1 MAKMN
6 IPNRLT
12 IIRILLVPVVVA
24 VYLCMDPTIGVIDEA
39 SGLALRDV
47 IAFVIFAVASITDFF
62 DGMLARKNNW
72 ITSFGKFADPIADKM
87 LVNTVL
93 ILMVYFHQA
102 NVIAVLLMIARD
114 LIVDGLRMS
123 AANSGEVVS
132 AGIFGKLK
140 TVLQMF
146 ALVFLLLKDWPFV
159 YMGICMDQILLW
171 AATVASLYSGFQ
183 PIEKI
188 RFGDYVMTEAKQLVS
203 LCTENHL
210 TISSCESLTAGL
222 FTSTIASI
230 PGASA
235 ILKGGL
241 VTYFTPMK
249 SVLAHVD
256 VNLIQNYGVIS
267 EECAYAM
274 AKNTRE
280 IMDVDYCVS
289 FTGNA
294 GPSAWEEKPAGRV
307 YCAKKAVRVY
317 GFQCTG
323 LSRNDVR
330 EHVVCQMIDILI
342 QTIQKENICQ
352 KKK

>member
-1 MAKMN
+1 MN
-6 IPNRLT
+6 
-12 IIRILLVPVVVA
+12 
-24 VYLCMDPTIGVIDEA
+24 D
-39 SGLALRDV
+39 
-47 IAFVIFAVASITDFF
+47 
-62 DGMLARKNNW
+62 AR
-72 ITSFGKFADPIADKM
+72 
-87 LVNTVL
+87 
-93 ILMVYFHQA
+93 
-102 NVIAVLLMIARD
+102 
-114 LIVDGLRMS
+114 
-123 AANSGEVVS
+123 
-132 AGIFGKLK
+132 
-140 TVLQMF
+140 
-146 ALVFLLLKDWPFV
+146 
-159 YMGICMDQILLW
+159 
-171 AATVASLYSGFQ
+171 
-183 PIEKI
+183 
-188 RFGDYVMTEAKQLVS
+188 QLVS

-256 VNLIQNYGVIS
+256 VDLIQKYGVIS

-274 AKNTRE
+274 AKNTRQ

-294 GPSAWEEKPAGRV
+294 GPDAWEEKPAGKSIL
-307 YCAKKAVRVY
+307 CNQAQKKTIQVY

-330 EHVVCQMIDILI
+330 EHVVMQMIDILI

>member
-1 MAKMN
+1 
-6 IPNRLT
+6 
-12 IIRILLVPVVVA
+12 
-24 VYLCMDPTIGVIDEA
+24 MD
-39 SGLALRDV
+39 L
-47 IAFVIFAVASITDFF
+47 
-62 DGMLARKNNW
+62 
-72 ITSFGKFADPIADKM
+72 
-87 LVNTVL
+87 
-93 ILMVYFHQA
+93 
-102 NVIAVLLMIARD
+102 
-114 LIVDGLRMS
+114 
-123 AANSGEVVS
+123 
-132 AGIFGKLK
+132 
-140 TVLQMF
+140 
-146 ALVFLLLKDWPFV
+146 
-159 YMGICMDQILLW
+159 
-171 AATVASLYSGFQ
+171 FQ

-210 TISSCESLTAGL
+210 TISSCES
-222 FTSTIASI
+222 
-230 PGASA
+230 
-235 ILKGGL
+235 LKGGL

-307 YCAKKAVRVY
+307 YCAIASKKEVRVY

-342 QTIQKENICQ
+342 QTIQTIDILQ
-352 KKK
+352 QQQM

>member
-62 DGMLARKNNW
+62 DGMLARKNNL

-171 AATVASLYSGFQ
+171 AATVASLYSGWIYFNQ
-183 PIEKI
+183 LKK
-188 RFGDYVMTEAKQLVS
+188 YVLETM
-203 LCTENHL
+203 
-210 TISSCESLTAGL
+210 
-222 FTSTIASI
+222 
-230 PGASA
+230 
-235 ILKGGL
+235 
-241 VTYFTPMK
+241 
-249 SVLAHVD
+249 
-256 VNLIQNYGVIS
+256 
-267 EECAYAM
+267 
-274 AKNTRE
+274 
-280 IMDVDYCVS
+280 
-289 FTGNA
+289 
-294 GPSAWEEKPAGRV
+294 
-307 YCAKKAVRVY
+307 
-317 GFQCTG
+317 
-323 LSRNDVR
+323 
-330 EHVVCQMIDILI
+330 
-342 QTIQKENICQ
+342 
-352 KKK
+352 

>member
-1 MAKMN
+1 
-6 IPNRLT
+6 
-12 IIRILLVPVVVA
+12 
-24 VYLCMDPTIGVIDEA
+24 MD
-39 SGLALRDV
+39 L
-47 IAFVIFAVASITDFF
+47 
-62 DGMLARKNNW
+62 
-72 ITSFGKFADPIADKM
+72 
-87 LVNTVL
+87 
-93 ILMVYFHQA
+93 
-102 NVIAVLLMIARD
+102 
-114 LIVDGLRMS
+114 
-123 AANSGEVVS
+123 
-132 AGIFGKLK
+132 
-140 TVLQMF
+140 
-146 ALVFLLLKDWPFV
+146 
-159 YMGICMDQILLW
+159 
-171 AATVASLYSGFQ
+171 FQ

-188 RFGDYVMTEAKQLVS
+188 RFGDYVMTEAKRLVS

-307 YCAKKAVRVY
+307 YCAIASKKAVRVY

>member
-1 MAKMN
+1 
-6 IPNRLT
+6 
-12 IIRILLVPVVVA
+12 
-24 VYLCMDPTIGVIDEA
+24 MD
-39 SGLALRDV
+39 L
-47 IAFVIFAVASITDFF
+47 
-62 DGMLARKNNW
+62 
-72 ITSFGKFADPIADKM
+72 
-87 LVNTVL
+87 
-93 ILMVYFHQA
+93 
-102 NVIAVLLMIARD
+102 
-114 LIVDGLRMS
+114 
-123 AANSGEVVS
+123 
-132 AGIFGKLK
+132 
-140 TVLQMF
+140 
-146 ALVFLLLKDWPFV
+146 
-159 YMGICMDQILLW
+159 
-171 AATVASLYSGFQ
+171 FQ

-289 FTGNA
+289 LRATQ
-294 GPSAWEEKPAGRV
+294 
-307 YCAKKAVRVY
+307 VRVP
-317 GFQCTG
+317 G
-323 LSRNDVR
+323 
-330 EHVVCQMIDILI
+330 
-342 QTIQKENICQ
+342 
-352 KKK
+352 KKNQ

>member
-1 MAKMN
+1 
-6 IPNRLT
+6 
-12 IIRILLVPVVVA
+12 
-24 VYLCMDPTIGVIDEA
+24 MD
-39 SGLALRDV
+39 L
-47 IAFVIFAVASITDFF
+47 
-62 DGMLARKNNW
+62 
-72 ITSFGKFADPIADKM
+72 
-87 LVNTVL
+87 
-93 ILMVYFHQA
+93 
-102 NVIAVLLMIARD
+102 
-114 LIVDGLRMS
+114 
-123 AANSGEVVS
+123 
-132 AGIFGKLK
+132 
-140 TVLQMF
+140 
-146 ALVFLLLKDWPFV
+146 
-159 YMGICMDQILLW
+159 
-171 AATVASLYSGFQ
+171 FQ

-256 VNLIQNYGVIS
+256 VNLIQKYGVIS

-294 GPSAWEEKPAGRV
+294 GPSAWEENQQEESIVLLLLKKRFV
-307 YCAKKAVRVY
+307 YMVFNVQVY
-317 GFQCTG
+317 
-323 LSRNDVR
+323 L
-330 EHVVCQMIDILI
+330 EMM
-342 QTIQKENICQ
+342 
-352 KKK
+352 

>member
-1 MAKMN
+1 
-6 IPNRLT
+6 
-12 IIRILLVPVVVA
+12 
-24 VYLCMDPTIGVIDEA
+24 MD
-39 SGLALRDV
+39 L
-47 IAFVIFAVASITDFF
+47 
-62 DGMLARKNNW
+62 
-72 ITSFGKFADPIADKM
+72 
-87 LVNTVL
+87 
-93 ILMVYFHQA
+93 
-102 NVIAVLLMIARD
+102 
-114 LIVDGLRMS
+114 
-123 AANSGEVVS
+123 
-132 AGIFGKLK
+132 
-140 TVLQMF
+140 
-146 ALVFLLLKDWPFV
+146 
-159 YMGICMDQILLW
+159 
-171 AATVASLYSGFQ
+171 FQ

-256 VNLIQNYGVIS
+256 VNLIQKYGVIS

-294 GPSAWEEKPAGRV
+294 GPSAWEENQQEESIVLLLLKKRFV
-307 YCAKKAVRVY
+307 YMVFNVRVY
-317 GFQCTG
+317 
-323 LSRNDVR
+323 L
-330 EHVVCQMIDILI
+330 EMM
-342 QTIQKENICQ
+342 
-352 KKK
+352 